1 MKSLLTGQPINRA
14 AAAWNRFW
22 YAEERPVAM
31 GLFRIIFAFCLLDE
45 IETTRSKSTFAVQG
59 GFHLSYVDWITPVPR
74 DVYDTLLTLQYPLV
88 LLILIGL
95 WMRPA
100 CLLLLLC
107 QSYIFFA
114 DPLNFRNHPYVFLL
128 ITCAL
133 MFSHANQAFSFTSY
147 CRRRFDHAS
156 CSDALLGD
164 PRPVTMQRLI
174 QVQVCIAY
182 LFAASHKLHPHFLDG
197 HVLVAQAARDVD
209 YIRDFLTHF
218 IATAD
223 LDQILLKLRD
233 PAFLAWPSRASVAVE
248 ILVPLAL
255 WSRYTRPFA
264 ILLGIGFHASIWGM
278 MHIQVFS
285 LLMMGTYLLWLG
297 PSRMTRFISIVSS
310 RLKERFEQR
319 PAHIQHEHP
328 T

>member
-1 MKSLLTGQPINRA
+1 MRASFIDQPLNRVY
-14 AAAWNRFW
+14 AAWNRFW
-22 YAEERPVAM
+22 YTEERPVAM

-45 IETTRSKSTFAVQG
+45 IETTRTKSTFAVEG

-74 DVYDTLLTLQYPLV
+74 EVYDALLTFQYPLV

-100 CLLLLLC
+100 CFLLLLC

-114 DPLNFRNHPYVFLL
+114 DPLNFRNHPYVFIL

-133 MFSHANQAFSFTSY
+133 LFSHANQAFSFKSY
-147 CRRRFDHAS
+147 CRRRFDNAS
-156 CSDALLGD
+156 WRDALLGE
-164 PRPVTMQRLI
+164 PRPLTMQRLI

-197 HVLVAQAARDVD
+197 HVLVAQAARDVA
-209 YIRDFLTHF
+209 YIREFLIHF
-218 IATAD
+218 MASAD
-223 LDQILLKLRD
+223 LEQFLPKLRD
-233 PAFLAWPSRASVAVE
+233 PAFLAWPSRASVGIE

-264 ILLGIGFHASIWGM
+264 IILGIGFHASIWAM

-285 LLMMGTYLLWLG
+285 IAMMGTYLLWLR
-297 PSRMTRFISIVSS
+297 PSRMTRFLADVSS
-310 RLKERFEQR
+310 MLLERFEQR
-319 PAHIQHEHP
+319 PTHIQHEHP